1 MAWALTTI
9 SELANCT
16 LDAWS
21 VFEVPFEGHG
31 RVWTR
36 HFVGFRREGCRG
48 QVSSPVLEFDPASRR
63 GRTRSGRVYELAG
76 GSGINPDA
84 MAVWGL
90 WKAAKALGVERDVTA
105 EVEGLLGPAPSAPRP
120 VQASGIET
128 VVGAALRSMGRHQLY
143 DLRSL
148 ALHEAAVAVLRAH
161 PARAE
166 RALAILAR
174 WEATGDRRTKPLW
187 DEWRR
192 IIRHQEWHLAV
203 EDSDRGQQLRQASP
217 LSFVLD
223 AEVREEILKGFRV
236 QP

>member
-9 SELANCT
+9 SETADCT

-21 VFEVPFEGHG
+21 VFEVPFDGDD

-36 HFVGFRREGCRG
+36 HFFGFRREGCRG
-48 QVSSPVLEFDPASRR
+48 QVSSPVQEFDAAARR

-90 WKAAKALGVERDVTA
+90 WKAAKGIGVELDVTA
-105 EVEGLLGPAPSAPRP
+105 DVEGLLGPAPSAPRP
-120 VQASGIET
+120 LPASGIET
-128 VVGAALRSMGRHQLY
+128 VVGAALRSMGRHQLH

-161 PARAE
+161 PERAE
-166 RALAILAR
+166 RALATLAR
-174 WEATGDRRTKPLW
+174 WEASGDRRTKSLW

-192 IIRHQEWHLAV
+192 IIEQREWNLAV

-217 LSFVLD
+217 LSFVLTVE
-223 AEVREEILKGFRV
+223 ARAEILRKFRE
-236 QP
+236 